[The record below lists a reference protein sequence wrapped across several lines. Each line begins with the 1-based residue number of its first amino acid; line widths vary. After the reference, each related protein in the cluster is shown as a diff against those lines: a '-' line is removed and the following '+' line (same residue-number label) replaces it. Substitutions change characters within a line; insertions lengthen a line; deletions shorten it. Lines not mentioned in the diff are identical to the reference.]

1 MENAGKLI
9 QVKEGMTVLAEGEL
23 NFDMYKIVK
32 GNAEVYMG
40 YGTENETL
48 IGILGPQS
56 CFGELGM
63 LLEKPAI
70 YTVIAY
76 SDLLL
81 LRITKGEMGDFVQQN
96 HKNIMD
102 IMQRMAQTMMT
113 MRTQIDM
120 LISDLNA
127 GTKPDDVTLHE
138 INKTVGYEMYR
149 NKAMSGK
156 FHMSEELRRKK

>member
-1 MENAGKLI
+1 MEQAGKLI
-9 QVKEGMTVLAEGEL
+9 QVKEGMTVLSEGEVSL
-23 NFDMYKIVK
+23 DMYKIIK

-40 YGTENETL
+40 YGTDNETL

-81 LRITKGEMGDFVQQN
+81 LRVTKGEMGDFVQQN

-102 IMQRMAQTMMT
+102 IMKRMAQTMMT
-113 MRTQIDM
+113 MRTQIDL
-120 LISDLNA
+120 LINDLNA
-127 GTKPDDVTLHE
+127 GTKPDEVTLHE
-138 INKTVGYEMYR
+138 VDKNIGYEMYR

-156 FHMSEELRRKK
+156 IHYQRS